1 MATTKIW
8 KITGNMYAAIPKVI
22 DYAKKSG
29 EKTTS
34 EKGLLTS
41 AVNCDIRTADRD
53 FIYTKLHF
61 GKTDQILAWHGY
73 QSFKHNEVTPE
84 LAHQIGV
91 LTAQELWGDR
101 FQVVVA
107 THLDRG
113 HIHNHFVVNSVS
125 CIDGFKFYASTETY
139 QQMRNV
145 LTNIKR
151 SSVCHLLN
159 IRKKAEPKPTES
171 GTLNKKA
178 NLHKE
183 A

>member
-22 DYAKKSG
+22 DYAKNP

-145 LTNIKR
+145 SDKYCKEFGLSFIK
-151 SSVCHLLN
+151 HPE
-159 IRKKAEPKPTES
+159 KAEPKPTES